1 VGPAGREE
9 LVVIAHLGRA
19 HGVSGE
25 IAARPTGPTLG
36 ALEPGAPVVV
46 RGREGAE
53 RAVRLAGRRGDPAR
67 PILAFE
73 GVETREQAAPLA
85 GGVLLVGPEVL
96 PPLDDPDTLYVREL
110 IGYRVLAGERA
121 LGAVT
126 QVHAGPANDALEV
139 ASEDGP
145 LLIPFT
151 ADAVLELDRPGRRV
165 VIRADLLGDG

>member
-1 VGPAGREE
+1 VGPAGRDE

-25 IAARPTGPTLG
+25 IAARPTGPTLA
-36 ALEPGAPVVV
+36 ALEPGVPVVV
-46 RGREGAE
+46 RGRDGEE
-53 RAVRLAGRRGDPAR
+53 RALRLRSRRGDPGR
-67 PILAFE
+67 PILALE
-73 GVETREQAAPLA
+73 GVDAREEAAPLA
-85 GGVLLVGPEVL
+85 GGVLLVRAEAL

-110 IGYRVLAGERA
+110 IGYRVLAGERP

-139 ASEDGP
+139 AAANGS

-151 ADAVLELDRPGRRV
+151 ADAVLELDRAGRRL
-165 VIRADLLGDG
+165 VIRPDLLGAE